1 MVLNLLSNLVTTD
14 LITDQVDQIAE
25 TIITE
30 EDEEIEEVVFKEIS
44 MKILVF
50 ITRRF

>member
-1 MVLNLLSNLVTTD
+1 MRTITSRLAFSEPDPKLGFEFIINLVTTD

-30 EDEEIEEVVFKEIS
+30 EDEEIEK
-44 MKILVF
+44 
-50 ITRRF
+50 